1 MVKYIKQILKGKID
15 IYMELPNELK
25 NIIENE
31 LEKINIKELQKNAE
45 SISLKYRD
53 EITKKGK
60 RLVTENVEAIAYS
73 AVRMP
78 ATYSAVY
85 TALKNT
91 LEISNE
97 KIDSLLDVGAGTGAG
112 SWAANELINLKEIT
126 CIEREDA
133 MINFGSI
140 LMKKSENTVI
150 KNAKW
155 KKCDLVS
162 NEIPYKADLVICSY
176 VLNEL
181 TEKDRRNAIEKLWN
195 ATNKV
200 LLIIEPGT
208 PQGFSEIK
216 ENRSILKKYGATIVA
231 PCPNIDECLIA
242 ENDWCH
248 TTCRVARTKI
258 HKILKNADVPYE
270 DEKFSYIAVSK
281 NDIEKADYSR
291 VLRHPKI
298 ESGKITLQI
307 CTKSGISEKIVT
319 KKEKDLFKIARKLK
333 CGDKF

>member
-1 MVKYIKQILKGKID
+1 
-15 IYMELPNELK
+15 MELPNELK
-25 NIIENE
+25 NIIDNE
-31 LEKINIKELQKNAE
+31 IDNVNIKMLQKNAE

-53 EITKKGK
+53 EIKKKGK
-60 RLVTENVEAIAYS
+60 RLVTESVEATTYS

-85 TALKNT
+85 TALKKS
-91 LEISNE
+91 LEIYNE
-97 KIDSLLDVGAGTGAG
+97 KIYSLLDVGAGTGAG
-112 SWAANELINLKEIT
+112 SWAASELLNLEQIT

-133 MINFGSI
+133 MLNLGIK
-140 LMKKSENTVI
+140 LMKKSEKSVL

-155 KKCDLVS
+155 EKLDLVDD
-162 NEIPYKADLVICSY
+162 EIKYKADLVICSY

-181 TEKDRRNAIEKLWN
+181 NATDRVNALEKLLN
-195 ATNKV
+195 CTNKM
-200 LLIIEPGT
+200 LIIIEPGT
-208 PQGFSEIK
+208 PNGFKEIK
-216 ENRSILKKYGATIVA
+216 ENREILKNLGALVIA
-231 PCPNIDECLIA
+231 PCPNIENCPMP

-248 TTCRVARTKI
+248 TTCRVSRTKI
-258 HKILKNADVPYE
+258 HKLLKNADVPYE

-281 NDIEKADYSR
+281 NYIRKDDFSR

-298 ESGKITLQI
+298 ERGKITLQI
-307 CTKSGISEKIVT
+307 CTKNGISEKTVT